1 MWMPNYSLKPWYDK
15 NYPEAWWPHHVAK
28 CCQAI
33 LFCSKDHWNIERF
46 RRRIFLLAPN
56 RTLPLCIFLN
66 FSAFLYI
73 SLDFSAFPCISL
85 RFPAFLCIFLNLS
98 AFIYT
103 SLHFFT
109 FLCISL
115 YFSEFICIS
124 LHFSEFLRIYLHFSK
139 FICIYMHFTFCI
151 LGQFDGVYRCP
162 MDAILEGGLIHFK
175 KDFLCMAARCW
186 GAEHRRRPLGWWEP
200 GRSWSLMLAC
210 INPWQ
215 HDNHESGLGEVP
227 KL

>member
-1 MWMPNYSLKPWYDK
+1 M
-15 NYPEAWWPHHVAK
+15 E
-28 CCQAI
+28 
-33 LFCSKDHWNIERF
+33 
-46 RRRIFLLAPN
+46 N
-56 RTLPLCIFLN
+56 RTAFGWITLSTHAWSRISNMTFPCFMKVTKVMKVMRISLHICISLHF
-66 FSAFLYI
+66 FSFLYI
-73 SLDFSAFPCISL
+73 SLHFSS
-85 RFPAFLCIFLNLS
+85 FLYI
-98 AFIYT
+98 
-103 SLHFFT
+103 SLHFST